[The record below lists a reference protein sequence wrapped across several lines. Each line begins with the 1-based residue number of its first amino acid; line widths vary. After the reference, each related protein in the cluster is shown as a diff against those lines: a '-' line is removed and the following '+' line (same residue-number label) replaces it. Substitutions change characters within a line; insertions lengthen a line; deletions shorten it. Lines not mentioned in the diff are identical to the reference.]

1 MNKGGGMNRK
11 VDTRGNGNQIVKD
24 KGEKK
29 ENGEGKYCKREVER
43 CKRYV
48 EGMTKAKEK
57 GKVPKMKRK
66 MMYKD
71 GTEFR

>member
-1 MNKGGGMNRK
+1 MNKGIKGMNRK

-29 ENGEGKYCKREVER
+29 ENGEGKDCKREVER

-48 EGMTKAKEK
+48 EGMRKVKEK
-57 GKVPKMKRK
+57 
-66 MMYKD
+66 
-71 GTEFR
+71 